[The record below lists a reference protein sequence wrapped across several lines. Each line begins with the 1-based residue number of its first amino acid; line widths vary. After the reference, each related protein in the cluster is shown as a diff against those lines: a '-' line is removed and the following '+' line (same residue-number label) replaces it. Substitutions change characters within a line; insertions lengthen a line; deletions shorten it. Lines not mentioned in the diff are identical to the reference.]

1 MIQRL
6 SEFRFLFEEL
16 TKRDFRKKYKRTAFG
31 MLWSIL
37 NPLLTLL
44 IMRVVFMQFFGAS
57 IPHFT
62 TYLFA
67 GTLVYS
73 YFTEATNNG
82 MYALISNKDI
92 FSKVNLPKYMFVL
105 SANSSAFIN
114 FMLTMGIFLVFAAI
128 DGIVFT
134 WGFFLLL
141 VPILFLLLFNI
152 GASMI
157 LSAVNLFFQDTKYL
171 YGIFTMLLM
180 YLSAIFYQVESFPL
194 AYQRLFLFNPIYVYI
209 KFIRIIVIGGGAPSI
224 QYILLSLFYALAV
237 DAIGIWI
244 YKKSNNKF
252 LYYV

>member
-1 MIQRL
+1 MMQKFQ
-6 SEFRFLFEEL
+6 EYRFLFEEL
-16 TKRDFRKKYKRTAFG
+16 TKRDFRKKYKRTALG

-57 IPHFT
+57 IPYYT

-73 YFTEATNNG
+73 YFTEATNSG

-92 FSKVNLPKYMFVL
+92 FSKVNLPKFMFVL

-114 FMLTMGIFLVFAAI
+114 FMLTVCIYLAFAVV
-128 DGIVFT
+128 DGIALS
-134 WGFFLLL
+134 WGVLLL
-141 VPILFLLLFNI
+141 VYPIVLLLAFNV

-157 LSAVNLFFQDTKYL
+157 LSAVYLFFQDTKYL
-171 YGIFTMLLM
+171 YGIFTMFLM
-180 YLSAIFYQVESFPL
+180 YLSAIFYRVESFP
-194 AYQRLFLFNPIYVYI
+194 ADFQRLFLLNPVYVYI
-209 KFIRIIVIGGGAPSI
+209 KFFRLIVIDGHMPSVKFF
-224 QYILLSLFYALAV
+224 LLSVFYALVVNFLGA
-237 DAIGIWI
+237 WI
-244 YKKSNNKF
+244 YKKYKNRF

>member
-1 MIQRL
+1 MFRRFN
-6 SEFRFLFEEL
+6 EFRFLFEEL
-16 TKRDFRKKYKRTAFG
+16 TKRDFRKKYKRTMLG
-31 MLWSIL
+31 MMWSIL

-44 IMRVVFMQFFGAS
+44 IMRVVFMQFFGAT
-57 IPHFT
+57 IPHYT

-114 FMLTMGIFLVFAAI
+114 FILTVCVFLVFAVV
-128 DGIVFT
+128 DGIALS
-134 WGFFLLL
+134 WSFLLL
-141 VPILFLLLFNI
+141 LLPIVLLLAFNI
-152 GASMI
+152 GVSMI
-157 LSAVNLFFQDTKYL
+157 LSAVYLFFQDTKYL

-194 AYQRLFLFNPIYVYI
+194 AYQRLFLINPVYVYI
-209 KFIRIIVIGGGAPSI
+209 KFFRVIVIDGSVPSI
-224 QYILLSLFYALAV
+224 KFFLLSVFYALAV
-237 DAIGIWI
+237 NLLGAAI
-244 YKKSNNKF
+244 YRKYNNRF

>member
-1 MIQRL
+1 MFQKL
-6 SEFRFLFEEL
+6 NEYRFLFEEL
-16 TKRDFRKKYKRTAFG
+16 TKRDFRKKYKRTTLG

-44 IMRVVFMQFFGAS
+44 IMRVVFMQFFGAT
-57 IPHFT
+57 IPHYT

-73 YFTEATNNG
+73 YFTEATNSG

-114 FMLTMGIFLVFAAI
+114 FMLTVCIFLVFAVI
-128 DGIVFT
+128 DGIALT

-141 VPILFLLLFNI
+141 VPILFLLAFNI

-157 LSAVNLFFQDTKYL
+157 LSAVHLFFQDTKYL

-180 YLSAIFYQVESFPL
+180 YLSAIFYQVESFPVAL
-194 AYQRLFLFNPIYVYI
+194 QRLFLMNPVYVYI
-209 KFIRIIVIGGGAPSI
+209 KFFRVIVIDGHTPSI
-224 QYILLSLFYALAV
+224 EFFLLSMFYALVVNLLGAV
-237 DAIGIWI
+237 I
-244 YKKSNNKF
+244 YRKYNNRF